1 MNGKVLVGI
10 SFDADTVLKIEAAAK
25 AEARTKS
32 GWIKWVVQKAL
43 DERGKADASR

>member
-32 GWIKWVVQKAL
+32 GWIKWVIQKEL
-43 DERGKADASR
+43 DRRGKDESR